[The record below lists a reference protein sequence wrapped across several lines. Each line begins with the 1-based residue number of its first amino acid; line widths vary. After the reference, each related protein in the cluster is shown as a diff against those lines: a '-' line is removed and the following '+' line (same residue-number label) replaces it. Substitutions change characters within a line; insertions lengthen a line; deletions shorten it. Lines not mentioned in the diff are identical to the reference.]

1 MAGRILASARRLL
14 NDGRHPG
21 GAEQPGHIG
30 SHQISKFG
38 MSYGIYLSAEGALA
52 QNRRLETIAN
62 NLANVATVGFKRD
75 LAILQARYAEET
87 EQGLDFPGSC
97 SINDVGGG
105 VTLACTPTDF
115 SAGPLK
121 HTELPTDMAIPGEG
135 FFVVQKEGQ
144 NYLTRAGD
152 FVFDAEGVLRT
163 QQGYPVLNDA
173 LGPIQID
180 PTLGPWT
187 LTADGGIQQGN
198 SVDYLAIMQTASPAD
213 LAKAGE
219 NLFWPLST
227 PLKLPP
233 EARRVVNGHL
243 EMSGVNPT
251 TEMVNMIEASRAF
264 EANVNLIRGQD
275 QMMGTLIGRL
285 LRAT

>member
-1 MAGRILASARRLL
+1 
-14 NDGRHPG
+14 
-21 GAEQPGHIG
+21 
-30 SHQISKFG
+30 

-62 NLANVATVGFKRD
+62 NLANVDTVGFKRD

-87 EQGLDFPGSC
+87 ERGLDFPGSC

-105 VTLACTPTDF
+105 VKLACTPTDF
-115 SAGPLK
+115 STGPLK

-135 FFVVQKEGQ
+135 FFVVQKDGQ
-144 NYLTRAGD
+144 NYLTRAGN
-152 FVFDAEGVLRT
+152 FVVDADGLLRT
-163 QQGYPVLNDA
+163 QQGYPVLNETLRPVA
-173 LGPIQID
+173 ID
-180 PTLGPWT
+180 PALGPWT
-187 LTADGGIQQGN
+187 LTEDGGIQQGN
-198 SVDYLAIMQTASPAD
+198 TVNNLAIMQTASPAD

-227 PLKLPP
+227 PLRLPP
-233 EARRVVNGHL
+233 EARRVIGGHL
-243 EMSGVNPT
+243 EMSSVRPT
-251 TEMVNMIEASRAF
+251 TEMVDMIEASRAF

-285 LRAT
+285 LRGQ